1 MKAVRPKKQ
10 LGQHFLKELQ
20 YCERMVAALQ
30 FPEDGRVL
38 EVGPGTGALTQFLP
52 QQKLKVVELD
62 RESVAYLE
70 QYFPHLEGRIYSE
83 DFLRMPLNTVF
94 NGEGFSLVGNF
105 PYNISSQIL
114 FHALNFREIIPE
126 IMGMFQKEVAQRIAS
141 SPGSKEYG
149 ILSVLMQAYY
159 EVTYLFDVPPGAFN
173 PPPKVMSGV
182 IRCSRKPDE
191 ITQNIPFSRLK
202 QLVKLAFNQRRKTLR
217 NALASL
223 NCTAL
228 LEERKLQGQ
237 RAEQLSVQEFIELA
251 QALEST
257 E

>member
-1 MKAVRPKKQ
+1 MKPVKPKKQ

-20 YCERMVAALQ
+20 YCEKMVSALQ
-30 FPEDGRVL
+30 LPEEGRVL

-52 QQKLKVVELD
+52 QKRLKVVELD
-62 RESVAYLE
+62 RESVAYL
-70 QYFPHLEGRIYSE
+70 QTHFPHLEGRIYSE
-83 DFLRMPLNTVF
+83 DFLRMPLERIF
-94 NGEGFSLVGNF
+94 EGSGFSLVGNF

-114 FHALNFREIIPE
+114 FHALDFRAFIPE

-141 SPGSKEYG
+141 PPGSKEYG

-159 EVTYLFDVPPGAFN
+159 DVTYLFDVPPSAFI

-182 IRCSRKPDE
+182 ILCTQKPVE
-191 ITQNIPFSRLK
+191 FTQSIPYSRLK

-217 NALASL
+217 NALSSL
-223 NCTAL
+223 PCEAIL
-228 LEERKLQGQ
+228 AERQLTGK
-237 RAEQLSVQEFIELA
+237 RAEQLSVQQFIDLA
-251 QALEST
+251 LALEST